1 MPRKDPLPPD
11 LTDEALWRAIPEV
24 RALGTEATA
33 CTRGDGGK
41 PKVRYMSAACAR
53 RGLVAYSWQ
62 MEDVPSPQA
71 VVYSCP
77 WCSFYHSG
85 RSRDVPVRV
94 DLVLDVPA

>member
-11 LTDEALWRAIPEV
+11 LTDEALWRAIPE
-24 RALGTEATA
+24 
-33 CTRGDGGK
+33 
-41 PKVRYMSAACAR
+41 
-53 RGLVAYSWQ
+53 GLVAYSWQ